1 MFGNVCAKLNNNFA
15 HPNTCT
21 HPGAKECVQSL
32 CSAGAA
38 KNPHALTV
46 FKIQIEHEMSTN
58 LVKLTFCKMTRVRRK
73 LLSLLMLKG
82 AECVAL
88 ELR

>member
-1 MFGNVCAKLNNNFA
+1 MRKYGNPKLIKGGGLCPPYVCNVCSASAAEN
-15 HPNTCT
+15 PCT
-21 HPGAKECVQSL
+21 
-32 CSAGAA
+32 
-38 KNPHALTV
+38 LTF